1 MINGFHPRDFG
12 FEARKFLKSVA
23 RAMNLHVPCSTSVR
37 IVFSLKSSAKN
48 SKPGT
53 VHVRGSRYSS
63 LKCFKIGH
71 FNRK

>member
-1 MINGFHPRDFG
+1 MINGFHPRDLG

-23 RAMNLHVPCSTSVR
+23 RAMNLHVPSSTSVR

-53 VHVRGSRYSS
+53 VCVVVTRP
-63 LKCFKIGH
+63 IE
-71 FNRK
+71 N